1 MTPAAYA
8 LIGLFA
14 AISVVGGFLASRVVR
29 PWRWWTPA
37 LPIAASFGSLYLVGH
52 RLAWSAGPEVPM
64 FGFRVALP
72 FDVAV
77 ALVVALATAA
87 AQAGAIRLL
96 EPEQR
101 RARRDGNA

>member
-1 MTPAAYA
+1 MPAAAYA

-14 AISVVGGFLASRVVR
+14 AISTASGLLAARLIG
-29 PWRWWTPA
+29 PWRWWTPMM
-37 LPIAASFGSLYLVGH
+37 PILASFGALYLVGH
-52 RLAWSAGPEVPM
+52 RLGWSVGPEVPM

-87 AQAGAIRLL
+87 TQSGAFRLL
-96 EPEQR
+96 QPQQGS
-101 RARRDGNA
+101 AGRDGNA

>member
-14 AISVVGGFLASRVVR
+14 LVSTGSGLLASRLIG
-29 PWRWWTPA
+29 PWRWWAPL
-37 LPIAASFGSLYLVGH
+37 LPMLASFGALYLVGH
-52 RLAWSAGPEVPM
+52 RFGWSAGPEVPI

-87 AQAGAIRLL
+87 AQAGAVRLL
-96 EPEQR
+96 QPQQGSPG
-101 RARRDGNA
+101 RDGNA

>member
-14 AISVVGGFLASRVVR
+14 AISTACGLLAARLLG
-29 PWRWWTPA
+29 PWRWWTPV
-37 LPIAASFGSLYLVGH
+37 LPTLASFGSLYLVGH
-52 RLAWSAGPEVPM
+52 RLGWSAGPEVPM

-77 ALVVALATAA
+77 AIAIALATAA
-87 AQAGAIRLL
+87 AQLGALRLL
-96 EPEQR
+96 QPQQGSPG
-101 RARRDGNA
+101 RDGNA